1 MVYSDWLKILETC
14 MLYWLIRLYGFVH
27 YRSVLPWSQQSG
39 YQIPTKMPNLFDDS
53 LNASG
58 VKRKLLLT
66 VQSCANKLPGVIH
79 LPIKTKPHITELLL
93 MKTVMTLKN
102 YGKFCVLPYTVSL
115 TRFFHQ
121 IVHKKNWLN
130 SLPLFLPIRL
140 LKSESL
146 FPVLHLFPSLS
157 PLNLPGLVKF
167 DDASRD
173 DIAKVIKNS
182 PTKSCLLDPWP
193 TFLVKDCLDI
203 LLPSITKLVNCSLLE
218 GAVPDGFKS
227 AVVTPLIKKSSLSKD
242 ELKNY
247 RPVSGLSFISKLVER
262 VVASQLS
269 RHVSLHGLENEYQSA
284 YRRGHSTE
292 TALLSIK
299 NQIHLSLARG
309 EATAVVLLDQSAAFD
324 TIDHDKLLDCL
335 RKWFSV
341 GGRCLD
347 WFKSYLSDRTQCI
360 KIGSVLSEARKLKFG
375 VPQGSVLGPIF
386 FSLYTTPLSKV
397 ISKHPDVKFHFYADD
412 TQLFIHLKHK
422 NAKIAFDRLGKCLED
437 VKLWLC
443 ANKLKLNADKT
454 DFIIFG
460 TKSQQEKF
468 NPFFPVNILGESLI
482 PSDAVKNL
490 GVWFD
495 SDFFFTKH
503 VKNVCKLCF
512 IQMRDLRQ
520 IRQYLTRDAALTAA
534 NALVGSGLDYCNSL
548 FRGLSVANLRKL
560 QCIQNSLARIVCR
573 TT

>member
-1 MVYSDWLKILETC
+1 MN
-14 MLYWLIRLYGFVH
+14 
-27 YRSVLPWSQQSG
+27 P
-39 YQIPTKMPNLFDDS
+39 
-53 LNASG
+53 A
-58 VKRKLLLT
+58 
-66 VQSCANKLPGVIH
+66 
-79 LPIKTKPHITELLL
+79 
-93 MKTVMTLKN
+93 
-102 YGKFCVLPYTVSL
+102 
-115 TRFFHQ
+115 
-121 IVHKKNWLN
+121 
-130 SLPLFLPIRL
+130 
-140 LKSESL
+140 
-146 FPVLHLFPSLS
+146 
-157 PLNLPGLVKF
+157 GLVKF
-167 DDASRD
+167 DDVSPD
-173 DIAKVIKNS
+173 DIVKVIKNS

-247 RPVSGLSFISKLVER
+247 RPLSGLSFISKLVER

-335 RKWFSV
+335 RKWFGV

-375 VPQGSVLGPIF
+375 VPQGSVLGPIL

-454 DFIIFG
+454 DK
-460 TKSQQEKF
+460 KS
-468 NPFFPVNILGESLI
+468 
-482 PSDAVKNL
+482 
-490 GVWFD
+490 
-495 SDFFFTKH
+495 
-503 VKNVCKLCF
+503 
-512 IQMRDLRQ
+512 
-520 IRQYLTRDAALTAA
+520 LTH
-534 NALVGSGLDYCNSL
+534 S
-548 FRGLSVANLRKL
+548 F
-560 QCIQNSLARIVCR
+560 Q
-573 TT
+573 